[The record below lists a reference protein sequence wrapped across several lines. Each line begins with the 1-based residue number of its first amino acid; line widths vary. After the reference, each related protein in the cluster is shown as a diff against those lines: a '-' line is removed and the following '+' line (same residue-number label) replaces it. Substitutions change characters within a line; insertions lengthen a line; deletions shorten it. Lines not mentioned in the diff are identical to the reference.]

1 LISFRP
7 SRPARKF
14 LVDIVA
20 FVFLVSITGLG
31 YFAERSDTIVL
42 LLVFLLA
49 FGASLIAY
57 RLAQTRLLVRQLLV
71 VAVLARVALIPM
83 MPNLSDD
90 IYRFVW
96 DGRLLYQGY
105 DPFAYLPSEIMRG
118 EAAVNALGIDPEL
131 YDQLNSPNYYTIYP
145 PVNQA
150 VFALAAWF
158 SPTSVRGN
166 AIIIRLII
174 VAAELLTLWLLIRL
188 LNIEQGIRND
198 EFRSRTV
205 TTSSF
210 NIRHSLRFPV
220 HCGRSGIDIHFLRTV
235 QNEQKRPYQPPPRA
249 ILLYALN
256 PLVIIELTGNLHF
269 EALMIT
275 FVLGSVYL
283 LRKRKIV
290 GSGVA
295 LALAVC
301 TKLIPLIFLP
311 LYLRRL
317 GWKRAMLFYAVVG
330 GVTVLLFFPL
340 ATPELL
346 AGMHDSVGLYFQKFE
361 FNASV
366 YYLVREVGFYQK
378 GYNIIQSAGRWL
390 AISTFLIIMLY
401 ALRER
406 ERQLL
411 AAFGW
416 VWLIFLLLSTTVH
429 PWYVTPL
436 LALTAFTPYRYA
448 LLWSG
453 LVFFSYVGYR
463 ATGFSENLWVTM
475 IEYGAVVGMLVWEVI
490 RWRRRGFVGRRPE
503 E

>member
-1 LISFRP
+1 MS
-7 SRPARKF
+7 
-14 LVDIVA
+14 VA
-20 FVFLVSITGLG
+20 GLG
-31 YFAERSDTIVL
+31 YLAERSDTTVL
-42 LLVFLLA
+42 LLMYLLA
-49 FGASLIAY
+49 FGAYLLAY
-57 RLAQTRLLVRQLLV
+57 RLAQTPPPVKQLLV
-71 VAVLARVALIPM
+71 VAVLARLLLIPM

-105 DPFAYLPSEIMRG
+105 DPFAYLPSEIMKG
-118 EAAVNALGIDPEL
+118 QGAMVDALGVDQKL
-131 YDQLNSPNYYTIYP
+131 YDQLNSPDYYTIYP

-150 VFALAAWF
+150 VFALAAWL
-158 SPTSVRGN
+158 SPTSVRGS
-166 AIIIRLII
+166 AIVIRLII
-174 VAAELLTLWLLIRL
+174 FSAELLTLWLLMRL

-210 NIRHSLRFPV
+210 IIQHSLF
-220 HCGRSGIDIHFLRTV
+220 DILFKHSSHPTTST
-235 QNEQKRPYQPPPRA
+235 PYQPPPRA

-283 LRKRKIV
+283 LRQQKLV
-290 GSGVA
+290 LSGVA

-301 TKLIPLIFLP
+301 TKLVPLIFLP

-317 GWKRAMLFYAVVG
+317 GWKRALLFYAVVG
-330 GVTVLLFFPL
+330 ITTVALFLPL
-340 ATPELL
+340 ITPELI
-346 AGMHDSVGLYFQKFE
+346 AGMRDSVGLYFQKFE

-366 YYLVREVGFYQK
+366 YYLVREIGFYQK

-390 AISTFLIIMLY
+390 AISTFLIIVVY
-401 ALRER
+401 ALLEHER
-406 ERQLL
+406 RLL
-411 AAFGW
+411 AAFSW

-436 LALTAFTPYRYA
+436 LAFTAFTPYRYA

-453 LVFFSYVGYR
+453 LVIFSYAGY
-463 ATGFSENLWVTM
+463 TTTDFSENLWITM
-475 IEYGAVVGMLVWEVI
+475 IEYGAVVGMLGWEVI
-490 RWRRRGFVGRRPE
+490 RWRHVVGSSARDPSNSSHGRDASDT
-503 E
+503 

>member
-1 LISFRP
+1 MISLYP
-7 SRPARKF
+7 SGPARKF
-14 LVDIVA
+14 LVIIVA
-20 FVFLVSITGLG
+20 SVFLSSIASLG
-31 YFAERSDTIVL
+31 YLAERSDTIVL
-42 LLVFLLA
+42 LLIYLLA
-49 FGASLIAY
+49 FGAYLLAY
-57 RLAQTRLLVRQLLV
+57 RLAQTPPQVKQLLV
-71 VAVLARVALIPM
+71 TAVLARLALMPM

-105 DPFAYLPSEIMRG
+105 DPFAYLPSEIMKG
-118 EAAVNALGIDPEL
+118 QGAMVDALGVDQNL
-131 YDQLNSPNYYTIYP
+131 YDQLNSPGYYTIYP

-150 VFALAAWF
+150 VFALAAWL
-158 SPTSVRGN
+158 SPTSVRGS
-166 AIIIRLII
+166 AIVIRLII
-174 VAAELLTLWLLIRL
+174 FSAELLTLWLLMRL

-210 NIRHSLRFPV
+210 IIQHSLF
-220 HCGRSGIDIHFLRTV
+220 DILFKHSSHPTTST
-235 QNEQKRPYQPPPRA
+235 PYQPPPRA

-283 LRKRKIV
+283 LRQRRIV
-290 GSGVA
+290 GAGITM
-295 LALAVC
+295 ALAVC
-301 TKLIPLIFLP
+301 TKLVPLIFLP

-317 GWKRAMLFYAVVG
+317 GWQRALLFYAVVG
-330 GVTVLLFFPL
+330 ITTVALFLPL
-340 ATPELL
+340 VTPELL
-346 AGMHDSVGLYFQKFE
+346 AGMRDSVGLYFHKFE

-366 YYLVREVGFYQK
+366 YYLIREIGFYQK

-390 AISTFLIIMLY
+390 AISAFLIIVLY
-401 ALRER
+401 ALLER
-406 ERQLL
+406 ERLLL
-411 AAFGW
+411 ASFGW

-436 LALTAFTPYRYA
+436 LAFAGFTPYRYA

-453 LVFFSYVGYR
+453 LIFFSYAGYT
-463 ATGFSENLWVTM
+463 ATGFSENMWITM
-475 IEYGAVVGMLVWEVI
+475 IEYGAVLGMLVWEVV
-490 RWRRRGFVGRRPE
+490 RRKRVAIPQSALTHRPE
-503 E
+503 A

>member
-1 LISFRP
+1 M
-7 SRPARKF
+7 
-14 LVDIVA
+14 
-20 FVFLVSITGLG
+20 SIASLG
-31 YFAERSDTIVL
+31 YLAERSDTIVL
-42 LLVFLLA
+42 LLVYLLA
-49 FGASLIAY
+49 FGAYLLAY
-57 RLAQTRLLVRQLLV
+57 RLAQTPRQIKQLLV
-71 VAVLARVALIPM
+71 VAVLARMALIPM

-90 IYRFVW
+90 VYRFVW

-150 VFALAAWF
+150 VFALAAWL
-158 SPTSVRGN
+158 SPTSVRGS
-166 AIIIRLII
+166 AIIIRL
-174 VAAELLTLWLLIRL
+174 VVFAAELLTLWLLWQL
-188 LNIEQGIRND
+188 LNTEHRTRND
-198 EFRSRTV
+198 EYRGKKI
-205 TTSSF
+205 SSF
-210 NIRHSLRFPV
+210 IIQHSLF
-220 HCGRSGIDIHFLRTV
+220 DIHFLQTV
-235 QNEQKRPYQPPPRA
+235 QDEKKRPYQPPPRA
-249 ILLYALN
+249 VLLYALN

-301 TKLIPLIFLP
+301 TKLVPLILLP

-317 GWKRAMLFYAVVG
+317 GWKRALFFYAVVG
-330 GVTVLLFFPL
+330 ITTVALFLPL
-340 ATPELL
+340 ITPELI
-346 AGMHDSVGLYFQKFE
+346 AGMRDSVGLYFQKFE

-390 AISTFLIIMLY
+390 AISTFLIIVVY
-401 ALRER
+401 ALLER
-406 ERQLL
+406 ERRLL
-411 AAFGW
+411 VAFSW

-436 LALTAFTPYRYA
+436 LAFTAFTPYRYA

-453 LVFFSYVGYR
+453 LVFFSYVGYTT
-463 ATGFSENLWVTM
+463 TGFSENLWITM
-475 IEYGAVVGMLVWEVI
+475 IEYGAVVGMLVWEVV
-490 RWRRRGFVGRRPE
+490 RWRRVVGSSARGPSNSSHGRDASDI
-503 E
+503 

>member
-1 LISFRP
+1 MS
-7 SRPARKF
+7 
-14 LVDIVA
+14 VA
-20 FVFLVSITGLG
+20 GLG
-31 YFAERSDTIVL
+31 YLAERSDTIVL
-42 LLVFLLA
+42 LLIYLLA
-49 FGASLIAY
+49 FGAYLLAY
-57 RLAQTRLLVRQLLV
+57 RLAQTPPQVKQLLV
-71 VAVLARVALIPM
+71 TAVLARLALMPM

-118 EAAVNALGIDPEL
+118 KTAVAAVGIDQEL
-131 YDQLNSPNYYTIYP
+131 YDQLNSPDYYTVYP

-150 VFALAAWF
+150 VFALAAWA
-158 SPTSVRGN
+158 SPTSVRGS
-166 AIIIRLII
+166 AIIIRLVIF
-174 VAAELLTLWLLIRL
+174 AAELLTLWLLLRL
-188 LNIEQGIRND
+188 LRGEYPGKSQENIEYRAGNT
-198 EFRSRTV
+198 EFRSKT
-205 TTSSF
+205 TSTSSF
-210 NIRHSLRFPV
+210 IIHHSLF
-220 HCGRSGIDIHFLRTV
+220 DILF
-235 QNEQKRPYQPPPRA
+235 KRINPPKTSTPYQPSLRA

-283 LRKRKIV
+283 LRQRKIMW
-290 GSGVA
+290 SGVA

-301 TKLIPLIFLP
+301 TKLVPLIFLP

-317 GWKRAMLFYAVVG
+317 GWKWALLFYAVVG
-330 GVTVLLFFPL
+330 IATVALFLPL
-340 ATPELL
+340 ITPELL
-346 AGMHDSVGLYFQKFE
+346 AGMRDSVGLYFQKFE

-390 AISTFLIIMLY
+390 ATSTFLMIMLY
-401 ALRER
+401 ALLER
-406 ERQLL
+406 ERSLL
-411 AAFGW
+411 ASFGW

-436 LALTAFTPYRYA
+436 LAFTAFTPYRYA

-453 LVFFSYVGYR
+453 LVFFSYAGYT
-463 ATGFSENLWVTM
+463 ATGFSENLWITGV
-475 IEYGAVVGMLVWEVI
+475 EYGAVLGMLGYEVI
-490 RWRRRGFVGRRPE
+490 RRKRVAELQAAPTHRPE
-503 E
+503 A